1 MTRLTVLTVPD
12 PRLRLKAGP
21 VTQVDDEIRQL
32 MNDMMETMYTDDGVG
47 LAAVQVGIPKRVIVI
62 DLTDHYPTLKPLKI
76 ANPEITWR
84 SKETTVELE
93 SCLSVPDQCAPVERH
108 LAIKVKYL
116 DENNSFQEIDAEDLL
131 ARCFQHEIDHLDGK
145 VYIDKQFHLKIANLV
160 VQNHDLY
167 LSCSYLP

>member
-12 PRLRLKAGP
+12 PRLRLKAEP
-21 VTQVDDEIRQL
+21 VAQVDDEIRTL
-32 MNDMMETMYTDDGVG
+32 MNNLMETMYADDGAG
-47 LAAVQVGIPKRVIVI
+47 LAAVQVGIPKRVIVM

-84 SKETTVELE
+84 SKETKVELE
-93 SCLSVPDQCAPVERH
+93 ACLSVPDQCAPVERH

-116 DENNSFQEIDAEDLL
+116 DENNILQEIDAEDLL

-145 VYIDKQFHLKIANLV
+145 VYIDYVSPLKRQILIQRAQKV
-160 VQNHDLY
+160 VRMKK
-167 LSCSYLP
+167 